1 MPNITDRAIAFSTP
15 WFDVLA
21 KHVDG
26 GQVPHYTV
34 KPPDYVTV
42 VASDLDGRML
52 MVKQY
57 RPVVEGYTIEL
68 PSGLVDPGETP
79 EACARRE
86 LIEETGHEANDLELL
101 GTLVPDVGR
110 LGNRMHCFAASGV
123 RPVGGPHAI
132 EQGIELLRW
141 TPEELSAAL
150 SDMRVSHALNFAA
163 LMLAVLRGRFH
174 LG

>member
-1 MPNITDRAIAFSTP
+1 MPNITDRAVAFSTP

-26 GQVPHYTV
+26 DQVPHYTV

-42 VASDLDGRML
+42 VASDLDGRVL
-52 MVKQY
+52 LVKQY
-57 RPVVEGYTIEL
+57 RPVMEAYTIEL

-79 EACARRE
+79 EASARRE
-86 LIEETGHEANDLELL
+86 LLEETGHEAGDLELL
-101 GTLVPDVGR
+101 GTLAPDVGR

-123 RPVGGPHAI
+123 RPVAGPHVT

-141 TPEELSAAL
+141 TPDELVAAL
-150 SDMRVSHALNFAA
+150 ADLQVCHALNFAV
-163 LMLAVLRGRFH
+163 LLLAVLRGRFH